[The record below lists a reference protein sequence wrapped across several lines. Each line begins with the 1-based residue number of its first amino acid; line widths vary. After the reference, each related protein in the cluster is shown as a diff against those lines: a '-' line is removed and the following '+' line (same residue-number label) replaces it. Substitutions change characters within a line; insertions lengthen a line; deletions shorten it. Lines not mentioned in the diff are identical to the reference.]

1 MIFFD
6 CENVQVAGME
16 KQKLIDLYKEGDRIK
31 GIFLVKSARLAETR
45 NGKPYL
51 LVGIGDKSGEIT
63 GPIWDDAVRIAE
75 FCKPGSFVELEGSV
89 QSYREKLQLRIEKVT
104 PASESQVDLKDFVPQ
119 SDRNI
124 DKMAKEIGKA
134 ITSLENPD
142 IRKLLQ
148 VLFKEGDTWE
158 NFKKAPAAKGIH
170 HAFTG
175 GLLEHCHSMLKVAEF
190 AAAHY
195 PGIDRSLLIAGVLLH
210 DIGKIVELVDTV
222 GVIEYSVAGRLKGHI
237 VLGCEMVARA
247 AAKIDGFPQETLLAI
262 QHLIASHHGRME
274 FGSPV
279 VPMTPE
285 AILLNYIDEMDS
297 KMGLVEALRKK
308 IKKNEACWSDYQS
321 SLERF
326 LYLTPLDR
334 PSGDDADSDATPG
347 KQGLLF

>member
-1 MIFFD
+1 
-6 CENVQVAGME
+6 ME
-16 KQKLIDLYKEGDRIK
+16 KQKLIDHYKEGDRIR

-45 NGKPYL
+45 AGKPYL
-51 LVGIGDKSGEIT
+51 LVNIGDKSGEIT
-63 GPIWDDAVRIAE
+63 GPIWDDAVHLAE
-75 FCKPGSFVELEGSV
+75 FCKTGSFVGLEGSV
-89 QSYREKLQLRIEKVT
+89 QSYREKLQLRVDSVT
-104 PASESQVDLKDFVPQ
+104 PADESQVNLQDFVLQ
-119 SDRNI
+119 TDGNI
-124 DKMAKEIGKA
+124 DEMAKEIGRA

-148 VLFKEGDTWE
+148 VLFKEGATWE
-158 NFKKAPAAKGIH
+158 KFKKSPAAKGIH

-175 GLLEHCHSMLKVAEF
+175 GLLEHCHSMLKIAEF
-190 AAAHY
+190 VAAHY

-210 DIGKIVELVDTV
+210 DIGKIVELVGDV
-222 GVIEYSVAGRLKGHI
+222 GVVEYSVAGRLKGHI
-237 VLGCEMVARA
+237 VMGCEMAARA
-247 AAKIDGFPQETLLAI
+247 AAKIDGFPQETLLAV
-262 QHLIASHHGRME
+262 QHLIASHHGRLE

-308 IKKNEACWSDYQS
+308 IKTNEACWSDYQS

-334 PSGDDADSDATPG
+334 PSCDDAGSDAAPG